1 MSKYQQPATFNA
13 SIGQER
19 KNWMIGRAVEI
30 SEITKI
36 NPNASAVICE
46 AIDCY
51 REVLSLFGEDWK
63 DHLKV
68 QSEPKWAKDHILRIL
83 DLLEKM
89 PPVGAVEQSE
99 IITKIKDSMN
109 VEGMIEE

>member
-19 KNWMIGRAVEI
+19 KDWMIARAVEI

-51 REVLSLFGEDWK
+51 REVLSLFGENWK

-68 QSEPKWAKDHILRIL
+68 QSEPKWAKDHILKIL

-89 PPVGAVEQSE
+89 PQVGVVETKELITE
-99 IITKIKDSMN
+99 IRDSMS
-109 VEGMIEE
+109 VEGMIE

>member
-19 KNWMIGRAVEI
+19 KSWMIERAVEI
-30 SEITKI
+30 SKITKI

-68 QSEPKWAKDHILRIL
+68 QSEPKWAKEHLNKILG
-83 DLLEKM
+83 LLEKM
-89 PPVGAVEQSE
+89 PWVSAVEQSE
-99 IITKIKDSMN
+99 IITEIRQSMD
-109 VEGMIEE
+109 VEGMLE

>member
-13 SIGQER
+13 SIGQNR
-19 KNWMIGRAVEI
+19 KDWMIKRAVEI
-30 SEITKI
+30 SEITQI
-36 NPNASAVICE
+36 NSNASAVICE

-51 REVLSLFGEDWK
+51 REVLSLFGEDWE

-68 QSEPKWAKDHILRIL
+68 QSEPKWAKDHILKIL

-89 PPVGAVEQSE
+89 PQAGAVEQKELITE
-99 IITKIKDSMN
+99 IRQSMD
-109 VEGMIEE
+109 VGGMIE

>member
-19 KNWMIGRAVEI
+19 KNWMIERAVEI
-30 SEITKI
+30 SKITKI
-36 NPNASAVICE
+36 NSNASAVICE

-51 REVLSLFGEDWK
+51 REVLSLFGEDWEG
-63 DHLKV
+63 HLKV
-68 QSEPKWAKDHILRIL
+68 QSEPKWAKDHILKII

-89 PPVGAVEQSE
+89 PLISAVEQKELITE
-99 IITKIKDSMN
+99 IRQSMD
-109 VEGMIEE
+109 VGDMLE